1 MVKRYIN
8 GENDVRMIDQ
18 YVIKSDKYTHNV
30 TSKKFLKMYKVVSD
44 KRRLDDKFTY
54 PYGYCN
60 NL

>member
-1 MVKRYIN
+1 MIKMVKRYIN

-44 KRRLDDKFTY
+44 KRRLDDNFT
-54 PYGYCN
+54 
-60 NL
+60 